1 MLEKALT
8 GSRRYWAFVAVL
20 LLCIAA
26 GLFSYLQQFREGL
39 TVTGLSRDV
48 PWGLYI
54 SQFTF
59 LVGVAASAV
68 ILVLPYYLHD
78 FKAFG
83 KIVVLGEYLAI
94 AAVIMCMLFI
104 FVDMGMPT
112 RVTNVALYTTPHSL
126 MFWDMVVLAGYLGL
140 NVVIAR
146 ISFGAELK
154 GVPPPKWIRPVII
167 LSIPWAVSIHT
178 VTAFLYSGLG
188 ARPFW
193 MTAVLAPRFLA
204 SAFASG
210 PALLILICLLLR
222 KVTRFDAGDKAIQ
235 KLGTIV
241 VYAMLINLFLVA
253 MEFFTV
259 FYSAIPEHM
268 HHFEYLFAG
277 HEGHGK
283 LVPLMWLSMVLG
295 VLAAL
300 LLLFPA
306 ARRTG
311 FLLVLGCIGVIV
323 SIWID
328 KGLGMVTGGFVP
340 TPLGAVTEYSPTG
353 TEILIAL
360 GVYAVGALI
369 LTVLYKVAVTQR
381 ELRGA

>member
-8 GSRRYWAFVAVL
+8 GSRKYWTLVVL
-20 LLCIAA
+20 LLLCVGG
-26 GLFSYLQQFREGL
+26 GLISYLLQYREGL

-83 KIVVLGEYLAI
+83 KMVVLGEYLAI
-94 AAVIMCMLFI
+94 SAVIMCMLFI
-104 FVDMGMPT
+104 FVDMGQPS
-112 RVTNVALYTTPHSL
+112 RVLNVALHPTPNSL
-126 MFWDMVVLAGYLGL
+126 MFWDMTVLGGYLLL
-140 NVVIAR
+140 NVVISR
-146 ISFGAELK
+146 VSFRSELQ
-154 GVPPPKWIRPVII
+154 GIAPPRWLRPVIL

-193 MTAVLAPRFLA
+193 MTAILAPRFLA

-210 PALLILICLLLR
+210 PALLILLCLVLR
-222 KVTRFDAGDKAIQ
+222 RNTSFDAGDKAIG
-235 KLGTIV
+235 KLGVIV
-241 VYAMLINLFLVA
+241 VYAMLINLFFVA
-253 MEFFTV
+253 MEVFTV
-259 FYSAIPEHM
+259 LYAGIPEHV
-268 HHFEYLFAG
+268 HHFEYLFVG
-277 HEGHGK
+277 LDGK
-283 LVPLMWLSMVLG
+283 GQLVPLMWLSQCVG
-295 VLAAL
+295 VAAAG

-306 ARRTG
+306 ARRRTG
-311 FLLVLGCIGVIV
+311 LLVLGCVGVIL

-340 TPLGAVTEYSPTG
+340 SPLGAVTEYTPTLP
-353 TEILIAL
+353 EIMIGL
-360 GVYAVGALI
+360 GIYGVGALI
-369 LTVLYKVAVTQR
+369 LTVLIKVAIVQR
-381 ELRGA
+381 ELRRT